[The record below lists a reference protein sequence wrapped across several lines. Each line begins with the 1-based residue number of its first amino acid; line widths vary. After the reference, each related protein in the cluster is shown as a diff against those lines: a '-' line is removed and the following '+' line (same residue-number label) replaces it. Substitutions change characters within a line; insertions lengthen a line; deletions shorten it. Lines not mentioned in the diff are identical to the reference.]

1 MATVSAGWHSGW
13 VQLANARY
21 RRVLASAALRRAL
34 VLGFLVRMPIFAGG
48 VVLTLHVVSHLGR
61 SYAAAGLVSAA
72 ATIAIA
78 ISGPWRGRLLDRRG
92 LRRVVLPS
100 IVVAAVCWSI
110 APFVSYWW
118 LLGLAALAGLF
129 VIPSFSIIRQAVIAA
144 VPEDDRRT
152 AISLDSVAV
161 ELSFMVGP
169 AAGVWAATLWPTQWV
184 LFAIEMLGVLAGVL
198 LWFANPVMHDEA
210 AEPID
215 EGLVDAR
222 LVDAGLVDDEGVG
235 AAVPRVAR
243 SDWFRAPF
251 IVICLAAAA
260 TTVVLGGTD
269 IAIVAAL
276 RDFDAQSSIGWV
288 LAVWGFGS
296 LLGGLVYGGLQKSV
310 SAFWLLGGLALVS
323 APMALAHGVPSL
335 AVLSFVAGL
344 FCAPTITATVDQ
356 VSRVVP
362 GAARG
367 EAMGWHGSFMT
378 GGMALGAPMAG
389 VAIDHQGWQ
398 AGFLVVAVIGLL
410 VALVGAVAT
419 SGRASQRRAAQ
430 RLSATADA

>member
-1 MATVSAGWHSGW
+1 M
-13 VQLANARY
+13 LANARY
-21 RRVLASAALRRAL
+21 RRVLASAALRQAL

-61 SYAAAGLVSAA
+61 PYAAAGLVSAA

-78 ISGPWRGRLLDRRG
+78 VSGPWRGKLLDRRG
-92 LRRVVLPS
+92 LRRVVVPS

-118 LLGLAALAGLF
+118 LLALAALAGLF

-144 VPEDDRRT
+144 VDEDDRRT

-169 AAGVWAATLWPTQWV
+169 AAGVWAATVWPTQWV

-198 LWFANPVMHDEA
+198 LWFANPVLHDEA
-210 AEPID
+210 EA
-215 EGLVDAR
+215 A
-222 LVDAGLVDDEGVG
+222 VDDEGVSVE
-235 AAVPRVAR
+235 VPRVVRSQWFKAR
-243 SDWFRAPF
+243 FL
-251 IVICLAAAA
+251 VICLAAAA
-260 TTVVLGGTD
+260 TTLVLGGTD

-276 RDFDAQSSIGWV
+276 RDFDAQPSIGWV

-296 LLGGLVYGGLQKSV
+296 LLGGLVYGGLHKSV

-323 APMALAHGVPSL
+323 APMALALGVGSL
-335 AVLSFVAGL
+335 AALSFVAGL

-378 GGMALGAPMAG
+378 GGMALGAPLAG
-389 VAIDHQGWQ
+389 FAIDHRGWQ
-398 AGFLVVAVIGLL
+398 AGFLLVAAVGLL
-410 VALVGAVAT
+410 VALVGALAT
-419 SGRASQRRAAQ
+419 SGRATERRAAH
-430 RLSATADA
+430 RLRATADA

>member
-1 MATVSAGWHSGW
+1 M
-13 VQLANARY
+13 QIANDRY
-21 RRVLASAALRRAL
+21 RRVLAIAALRRAL
-34 VLGFLVRMPIFAGG
+34 VLGFLVRVPIFAGG

-61 SYAAAGLVSAA
+61 AYAEAGLVSAA

-92 LRRVVLPS
+92 LRRVVVPS

-110 APFVSYWW
+110 APFVAYWW

-144 VPEDDRRT
+144 VDEDDRRT

-161 ELSFMVGP
+161 EMSFMVGP
-169 AAGVWAATLWPTQWV
+169 AAGVWAATVWPTQWV
-184 LFAIEMLGVLAGVL
+184 LFVIEMLGVLAGVL
-198 LWFANPVMHDEA
+198 LWFANPVLHDEA
-210 AEPID
+210 GPA
-215 EGLVDAR
+215 
-222 LVDAGLVDDEGVG
+222 VDDEGVP
-235 AAVPRVAR
+235 AQAVPVAR
-243 SDWFRAPF
+243 SGWFRARF

-260 TTVVLGGTD
+260 TTLVLGGTD

-296 LLGGLVYGGLQKSV
+296 LLGGLVYGGMKRSV
-310 SAFWLLGGLALVS
+310 SAFWLLGGLALVTV
-323 APMALAHGVPSL
+323 PMALALGTASL

-344 FCAPTITATVDQ
+344 LCAPTITATVDQ

-378 GGMALGAPMAG
+378 GGMALGAPLAG
-389 VAIDHQGWQ
+389 FAIDRFDWQ
-398 AGFLVVAVIGLL
+398 AGFVVVATTGLVVALL
-410 VALVGAVAT
+410 GAAAT
-419 SGRASQRRAAQ
+419 SGRATERRAAA
-430 RLSATADA
+430 RTRAAAEV

>member
-1 MATVSAGWHSGW
+1 ML
-13 VQLANARY
+13 LANARY
-21 RRVLASAALRRAL
+21 RRVLASAALRQAL

-61 SYAAAGLVSAA
+61 PYAAAGLVSAA

-78 ISGPWRGRLLDRRG
+78 VSGPWRGKLLDRRG
-92 LRRVVLPS
+92 LRRVVVPS

-118 LLGLAALAGLF
+118 LLALAALAGLF

-144 VPEDDRRT
+144 VDEDDRRT

-169 AAGVWAATLWPTQWV
+169 AAGVWAATVWPTQWV

-198 LWFANPVMHDEA
+198 LWFANPVLHDEA
-210 AEPID
+210 EA
-215 EGLVDAR
+215 A
-222 LVDAGLVDDEGVG
+222 VDDEGVSVE
-235 AAVPRVAR
+235 VPRVVRSQWFKAR
-243 SDWFRAPF
+243 FL
-251 IVICLAAAA
+251 VICLAAAA
-260 TTVVLGGTD
+260 TTLVLGGTD

-276 RDFDAQSSIGWV
+276 RDFDAQPSIGWV

-296 LLGGLVYGGLQKSV
+296 LLGGLVYGGLHKSV

-323 APMALAHGVPSL
+323 APMALALGVGSL
-335 AVLSFVAGL
+335 AALSFVAGL

-378 GGMALGAPMAG
+378 GGMALGAPLAG
-389 VAIDHQGWQ
+389 FAIDHRGWQ
-398 AGFLVVAVIGLL
+398 AGFLLVAAVGLL
-410 VALVGAVAT
+410 VALVGALAT
-419 SGRASQRRAAQ
+419 SGRATERRAAH
-430 RLSATADA
+430 RLRATADA

>member
-1 MATVSAGWHSGW
+1 MAGVGAWCESRRVLH
-13 VQLANARY
+13 ANARY
-21 RRVLASAALRRAL
+21 RRVLASAALRQAL
-34 VLGFLVRMPIFAGG
+34 VLGFLVRVPIFAGG

-61 SYAAAGLVSAA
+61 PYAAAGLVSAA

-78 ISGPWRGRLLDRRG
+78 VSGPWRGKLLDRQG
-92 LRRVVLPS
+92 LRRVVVPS

-118 LLGLAALAGLF
+118 LLALAALAGLF

-144 VPEDDRRT
+144 VGEDDRRT

-161 ELSFMVGP
+161 EMSFMVGP
-169 AAGVWAATLWPTQWV
+169 AAGVWAATVWPTQWV
-184 LFAIEMLGVLAGVL
+184 LFVIEMLGVLAGVL
-198 LWFANPVMHDEA
+198 LWFANPVLHDEA
-210 AEPID
+210 AAP
-215 EGLVDAR
+215 
-222 LVDAGLVDDEGVG
+222 VDDEGVG
-235 AAVPRVAR
+235 ADVPRVQR
-243 SDWFRAPF
+243 SEWFRARF
-251 IVICLAAAA
+251 LVICLAAAA
-260 TTVVLGGTD
+260 TTLVLGGTD

-276 RDFDAQSSIGWV
+276 REFDAQPSIGWV

-296 LLGGLVYGGLQKSV
+296 LLGGLVYGGLHKSV

-323 APMALAHGVPSL
+323 APMALALGVGSL

-362 GAARG
+362 GSARG

-378 GGMALGAPMAG
+378 GGMALGAPLAG
-389 VAIDHQGWQ
+389 FAIDHAGWQ
-398 AGFLVVAVIGLL
+398 SGFLVVAAAGLL

-419 SGRASQRRAAQ
+419 SGRATERRAAQ
-430 RLSATADA
+430 RLRAAADV

>member
-1 MATVSAGWHSGW
+1 

-21 RRVLASAALRRAL
+21 RRVLASAALRQAL

-61 SYAAAGLVSAA
+61 PYAAAGLVSAA

-78 ISGPWRGRLLDRRG
+78 VSGPWRGKLLDRRG
-92 LRRVVLPS
+92 LRRVVVPS
-100 IVVAAVCWSI
+100 IVVAAACWSV

-118 LLGLAALAGLF
+118 LLALAALAGLF

-144 VPEDDRRT
+144 VHEDDRRT

-169 AAGVWAATLWPTQWV
+169 AAGVWAATVWPTQWV
-184 LFAIEMLGVLAGVL
+184 LFTIEMLGVLAGVL
-198 LWFANPVMHDEA
+198 LWFANPVLHDEA
-210 AEPID
+210 EAP
-215 EGLVDAR
+215 
-222 LVDAGLVDDEGVG
+222 VDDEGVA
-235 AAVPRVAR
+235 AAVPRVVRAE
-243 SDWFRAPF
+243 WFRARF
-251 IVICLAAAA
+251 VVICLAAAA
-260 TTVVLGGTD
+260 TTLVLGGTD

-276 RDFDAQSSIGWV
+276 RDFDAQPSIGWV

-323 APMALAHGVPSL
+323 APMALALGVASL

-362 GAARG
+362 GSARG

-378 GGMALGAPMAG
+378 GGMALGAPLAG
-389 VAIDHQGWQ
+389 FAIDLWGWQ
-398 AGFLVVAVIGLL
+398 AGFLGVAAAGLL
-410 VALVGAVAT
+410 VALVGAAAT
-419 SGRASQRRAAQ
+419 SGRASERRAAN
-430 RLSATADA
+430 RLRATADA

>member
-1 MATVSAGWHSGW
+1 MAGVGGWCESRG
-13 VQLANARY
+13 VLLANARY
-21 RRVLASAALRRAL
+21 RRVLASAALRQAL

-61 SYAAAGLVSAA
+61 PYAAAGLVSAA

-78 ISGPWRGRLLDRRG
+78 VSGPWRGKLLDRRG
-92 LRRVVLPS
+92 LRRVVVPS

-118 LLGLAALAGLF
+118 LLALAALAGLF

-144 VPEDDRRT
+144 VDEDDRRT

-169 AAGVWAATLWPTQWV
+169 AAGVWAATVWPTQWV

-198 LWFANPVMHDEA
+198 LWFANPVLHDEA
-210 AEPID
+210 EA
-215 EGLVDAR
+215 A
-222 LVDAGLVDDEGVG
+222 VDDEGVSVE
-235 AAVPRVAR
+235 VPRVVRSQWFKAR
-243 SDWFRAPF
+243 FL
-251 IVICLAAAA
+251 VICLAAAA
-260 TTVVLGGTD
+260 TTLVLGGTD

-276 RDFDAQSSIGWV
+276 RDFDAQPSIGWV

-296 LLGGLVYGGLQKSV
+296 LLGGLVYGGLHKSV

-323 APMALAHGVPSL
+323 APMALALGVGSL
-335 AVLSFVAGL
+335 AALSFVAGL

-378 GGMALGAPMAG
+378 GGMALGAPLAG
-389 VAIDHQGWQ
+389 FAIDHRGWQ
-398 AGFLVVAVIGLL
+398 AGFLLVAAVGLL
-410 VALVGAVAT
+410 VALVGALAT
-419 SGRASQRRAAQ
+419 SGRATERRAAH
-430 RLSATADA
+430 RLRATADA

>member
-1 MATVSAGWHSGW
+1 

-21 RRVLASAALRRAL
+21 RRVLASAALRQAL

-61 SYAAAGLVSAA
+61 PYAAAGLVSAA

-78 ISGPWRGRLLDRRG
+78 VSGPWRGKLLDRRG
-92 LRRVVLPS
+92 LRRVVVPS
-100 IVVAAVCWSI
+100 IVVAAACWSV

-118 LLGLAALAGLF
+118 LLALAALAGLF

-144 VPEDDRRT
+144 VHEDDRRT

-169 AAGVWAATLWPTQWV
+169 AAGVWAATVWPTQWV
-184 LFAIEMLGVLAGVL
+184 LFTIEMLGVLARVL
-198 LWFANPVMHDEA
+198 LWFANPVLHDEA
-210 AEPID
+210 EAP
-215 EGLVDAR
+215 
-222 LVDAGLVDDEGVG
+222 VDDEGVA
-235 AAVPRVAR
+235 AAVPRVVRAE
-243 SDWFRAPF
+243 WFRARF
-251 IVICLAAAA
+251 VVICLAAAA
-260 TTVVLGGTD
+260 TTLVLGGTD

-276 RDFDAQSSIGWV
+276 RDFDAQPSIGWV

-323 APMALAHGVPSL
+323 APMALALGVASL

-362 GAARG
+362 GSARG

-378 GGMALGAPMAG
+378 GGMALGAPLAG
-389 VAIDHQGWQ
+389 FAIDLWGWQ
-398 AGFLVVAVIGLL
+398 AGFLGVAAAGLL
-410 VALVGAVAT
+410 VALVGAAAT
-419 SGRASQRRAAQ
+419 SGRASERRAAN
-430 RLSATADA
+430 RLRATADA

>member
-1 MATVSAGWHSGW
+1 

-21 RRVLASAALRRAL
+21 RRVLASAALRQAL

-61 SYAAAGLVSAA
+61 PYAAAGLVSAA

-78 ISGPWRGRLLDRRG
+78 VSGPWRGKLLDRRG
-92 LRRVVLPS
+92 LRRVVVPS
-100 IVVAAVCWSI
+100 IVVAAACWSV

-118 LLGLAALAGLF
+118 LLALAALAGLF

-144 VPEDDRRT
+144 VHEDDRRT

-169 AAGVWAATLWPTQWV
+169 AAGVWAATVWPTQWV
-184 LFAIEMLGVLAGVL
+184 LFTIEMLGVLAGVL
-198 LWFANPVMHDEA
+198 LWFANPVLHDEA
-210 AEPID
+210 EAP
-215 EGLVDAR
+215 
-222 LVDAGLVDDEGVG
+222 VDDEGVA
-235 AAVPRVAR
+235 AAVPRVVRAE
-243 SDWFRAPF
+243 WFRARF
-251 IVICLAAAA
+251 VVICLAAAA
-260 TTVVLGGTD
+260 TTLVLGGTD

-276 RDFDAQSSIGWV
+276 RDFDAQPSIGWV

-323 APMALAHGVPSL
+323 APMALALGVASL

-362 GAARG
+362 GSARG

-378 GGMALGAPMAG
+378 GGMALGAPLAG
-389 VAIDHQGWQ
+389 FAIDLWGWQ
-398 AGFLVVAVIGLL
+398 AGFLGVAAAGLL
-410 VALVGAVAT
+410 VALVGAAAT
-419 SGRASQRRAAQ
+419 SGRASERRAAN
-430 RLSATADA
+430 RLRAADA

>member
-1 MATVSAGWHSGW
+1 VL
-13 VQLANARY
+13 LANARY

-48 VVLTLHVVSHLGR
+48 LVLTLHVVSHLGR
-61 SYAAAGLVSAA
+61 TYAAAGLVSAA

-92 LRRVVLPS
+92 LRRVVVPS

-118 LLGLAALAGLF
+118 LLAFAALAGLF
-129 VIPSFSIIRQAVIAA
+129 VVPSFSIIRQAVIAA
-144 VPEDDRRT
+144 VDDDDRRT

-169 AAGVWAATLWPTQWV
+169 AVGVWAATVWPTQWV

-198 LWFANPVMHDEA
+198 LWFANPVMRAEVDE
-210 AEPID
+210 
-215 EGLVDAR
+215 V
-222 LVDAGLVDDEGVG
+222 VDDEGVT
-235 AAVPRVAR
+235 AEVPKVAR
-243 SDWFRAPF
+243 SEWFRARF

-260 TTVVLGGTD
+260 TTLVLGGTD
-269 IAIVAAL
+269 IAIVASL
-276 RDFDAQSSIGWV
+276 RDFGAQSSIGWV
-288 LAVWGFGS
+288 LAIWGFGS
-296 LLGGLVYGGLQKSV
+296 LLGGLVYGGVQKSI
-310 SAFWLLGGLALVS
+310 SAFWLLGGLAVVS
-323 APMALAHGVPSL
+323 APMALAAGVPSL
-335 AVLSFVAGL
+335 ALLSFVAGL

-362 GAARG
+362 ASARG

-378 GGMALGAPMAG
+378 GGMALGAPLAG
-389 VAIDHQGWQ
+389 FAIDHRGWA
-398 AGFLVVAVIGLL
+398 AGFLVVAAVGLL
-410 VALVGAVAT
+410 VALVGAAAT
-419 SGRASQRRAAQ
+419 SGRATERRAAH
-430 RLSATADA
+430 RLRETADA

>member
-1 MATVSAGWHSGW
+1 MAAVGAGWHSRW
-13 VQLANARY
+13 VLLANARY

-48 VVLTLHVVSHLGR
+48 VVLLLHVVSHLGR
-61 SYAAAGLVSAA
+61 PYGAAGLVSAA

-118 LLGLAALAGLF
+118 LLALAALAGLF
-129 VIPSFSIIRQAVIAA
+129 VVPSFSIIRQAVIAA
-144 VPEDDRRT
+144 VHEDDRRT
-152 AISLDSVAV
+152 AIALDSVAV

-169 AAGVWAATLWPTQWV
+169 AAGVWAATVWPTQWV

-198 LWFANPVMHDEA
+198 LWIADPVMRDEA
-210 AEPID
+210 AEPVDGDLAAD
-215 EGLVDAR
+215 E
-222 LVDAGLVDDEGVG
+222 LVDDEGIG
-235 AAVPRVAR
+235 AEVPRVAR
-243 SDWFRAPF
+243 AVWFRARF

-260 TTVVLGGTD
+260 TTLVLGGTD
-269 IAIVAAL
+269 IALVAAL

-296 LLGGLVYGGLQKSV
+296 LVGGLVYGGVQKSI
-310 SAFWLLGGLALVS
+310 SAFWLLGGLAVVS
-323 APMALAHGVPSL
+323 APMALATSVPSL
-335 AVLSFVAGL
+335 TVLSLVAGL

-362 GAARG
+362 AAARG

-378 GGMALGAPMAG
+378 GGLALGAPMAG
-389 VAIDHQGWQ
+389 FAIDHRGWQ
-398 AGFLVVAVIGLL
+398 AGFILVAGIGLL
-410 VALVGAVAT
+410 VALAGAAAT
-419 SGRASQRRAAQ
+419 SGRATQRRAAH
-430 RLSATADA
+430 RLSQTADA

>member
-1 MATVSAGWHSGW
+1 LASVGGGCHSGW

-34 VLGFLVRMPIFAGG
+34 VLGFLVRIPIFAGG
-48 VVLTLHVVSHLGR
+48 VVLVLHVVSHLGR
-61 SYAAAGLVSAA
+61 SYGAAGLVSAA

-92 LRRVVLPS
+92 LRQVVLPS
-100 IVVAAVCWSI
+100 IVMAAVCWSI

-118 LLGLAALAGLF
+118 LLALAALAGLF

-144 VPEDDRRT
+144 VHEDDRRT

-169 AAGVWAATLWPTQWV
+169 AAGVWAATVWPTQWV
-184 LFAIEMLGVLAGVL
+184 LFVIEMLGVLAGVL

-210 AEPID
+210 AEP
-215 EGLVDAR
+215 VDSTS
-222 LVDAGLVDDEGVG
+222 VVGEPVDDEGVG
-235 AAVPRVAR
+235 ATVPRVSR
-243 SDWFRAPF
+243 SDWFRARF

-260 TTVVLGGTD
+260 TTLVLGGTD

-276 RDFDAQSSIGWV
+276 REFGAQSSIGWV

-296 LLGGLVYGGLQKSV
+296 LVGGLVYGGVQKSI

-323 APMALAHGVPSL
+323 APMALATGVPTL
-335 AVLSFVAGL
+335 ALLSFVAGL

-362 GAARG
+362 AAARG

-378 GGMALGAPMAG
+378 GGMALGAPLAG
-389 VAIDHQGWQ
+389 FAIDHRGWQ

-410 VALVGAVAT
+410 VALVGAAAT
-419 SGRASQRRAAQ
+419 SGRATERRAAH
-430 RLSATADA
+430 RLRETADA

>member
-1 MATVSAGWHSGW
+1 MTKTGLAGVGGW
-13 VQLANARY
+13 CESRGVLLANARY
-21 RRVLASAALRRAL
+21 RRVLASAALRQAL

-61 SYAAAGLVSAA
+61 PYAAAGLVSAA

-78 ISGPWRGRLLDRRG
+78 VSGPWRGKLLDRRG
-92 LRRVVLPS
+92 LRRVVVPS

-118 LLGLAALAGLF
+118 LLALAALAGLF

-144 VPEDDRRT
+144 VDEDDRRT

-169 AAGVWAATLWPTQWV
+169 AAGVWAATVWPTQWV

-198 LWFANPVMHDEA
+198 LWVANPVLHDEA
-210 AEPID
+210 EAP
-215 EGLVDAR
+215 
-222 LVDAGLVDDEGVG
+222 VDDEGVSVE
-235 AAVPRVAR
+235 VPRVVRSQWFKAR
-243 SDWFRAPF
+243 FL
-251 IVICLAAAA
+251 VICLAAAA
-260 TTVVLGGTD
+260 TTLVLGGTD

-276 RDFDAQSSIGWV
+276 RDFDAQPSIGWV

-296 LLGGLVYGGLQKSV
+296 LLGGLVYGGLHKSV

-323 APMALAHGVPSL
+323 APMALALGVGSL
-335 AVLSFVAGL
+335 AALSFVAGL

-378 GGMALGAPMAG
+378 GGMALGAPLAG
-389 VAIDHQGWQ
+389 FAIDHRGWQ
-398 AGFLVVAVIGLL
+398 AGFLLVAAAGLL
-410 VALVGAVAT
+410 VALVGALAT
-419 SGRASQRRAAQ
+419 SGRATERRAAH
-430 RLSATADA
+430 RLRATADA